1 MLIDSWPLT
10 ATGLTSTAGTT
21 ASVVIIRNNKMYVGH
36 VGDSAVVIGK
46 QFQKH
51 FEDRLVAHFVTV
63 VCAFLFRDTSQLHCG
78 PRSIK
83 WVWTF
88 PGKIHMGKK
97 CVIASCARL

>member
-1 MLIDSWPLT
+1 MMLMLIDSWPLT

-51 FEDRLVAHFVTV
+51 FEDRLVAHCVTV
-63 VCAFLFRDTSQLHCG
+63 VCAFLFLSASL
-78 PRSIK
+78 
-83 WVWTF
+83 WTQIC
-88 PGKIHMGKK
+88 KMGVNFSRKN
-97 CVIASCARL
+97 SYG